1 MGFKFKK
8 EYRKKNSSYTPINES
23 RNNILL
29 LKEIKEISLYINN
42 KNKFRFNNQSSK
54 IKKCAKNFHN
64 SNIILLFFYIINFTL
79 ISFSYTS
86 KKIKLRGLNYH

>member
-1 MGFKFKK
+1 MGFIFKK

-23 RNNILL
+23 RNYILL

-54 IKKCAKNFHN
+54 K
-64 SNIILLFFYIINFTL
+64 
-79 ISFSYTS
+79 
-86 KKIKLRGLNYH
+86 KKICKKFS